1 MDERILEFAD
11 THKTAQEAGLSG
23 LYRFLSFSLD
33 DEAIKKHEATLT
45 HGLLYHTTRERLNDP
60 HDLNF
65 KINWPAID
73 DEARISGYIE
83 DLKLSIAL
91 SGVTKFPEG
100 LTVGDLLTDE
110 QYRNRFESELK
121 AHYTKTRICCFTTS
135 KTNPLFWAHYAQ
147 SSTGYCL
154 RFKVGDSDKSI
165 FSNTRKIHYSN
176 EYPTLE
182 FPIISSNA
190 VSTMR
195 PILRKSM
202 DWKYEDEYRSFF
214 SPHWPFQLE
223 NNGDSLSLSND
234 EITDV
239 YFGLNMGEA
248 QKAKIVELVSKGPFN
263 PTFWNSYQ
271 DGSDFQLKFE
281 QY

>member
-1 MDERILEFAD
+1 MDERILEFAE

-45 HGLLYHTTRERLNDP
+45 HGWLYHTTREHLNDP

-73 DEARISGYIE
+73 DEPRISGFIE

-91 SGVTKFPEG
+91 SGGTTIQEG

-110 QYRNRFESELK
+110 QYRNRFESHLRAQYAK
-121 AHYTKTRICCFTTS
+121 ARICCFTTS
-135 KTNPLFWAHYAQ
+135 NTNPLFWAHYAQ
-147 SSTGYCL
+147 SNTGYCL
-154 RFKVGDSDKSI
+154 RFKVGDSNKSI

-176 EYPTLE
+176 EYPSLE
-182 FPIISSNA
+182 FPIYSSNL

-195 PILRKSM
+195 PILRKSLN
-202 DWKYEDEYRSFF
+202 WEYEDEYRSFF
-214 SPHWPFQLE
+214 SPSWPLQLG
-223 NNGDSLSLSND
+223 NNGHSLSLSND

>member
-1 MDERILEFAD
+1 MDERILEFAE
-11 THKTAQEAGLSG
+11 THKTAQEAGLSS

-45 HGLLYHTTRERLNDP
+45 HGWLYHTTREHLNDP

-73 DEARISGYIE
+73 DEARISGFIE
-83 DLKLSIAL
+83 DLKVSIAL
-91 SGVTKFPEG
+91 SKATTFPEG

-110 QYRNRFESELK
+110 QYRNRFESQLRDVYAK
-121 AHYTKTRICCFTTS
+121 ARICCFTTS
-135 KTNPLFWAHYAQ
+135 NTNPLFWAHYAQ
-147 SSTGYCL
+147 SNTGYCL

-176 EYPTLE
+176 EYPFLE
-182 FPIISSNA
+182 FPILSSNL

-195 PILRKSM
+195 PILRKSLN
-202 DWKYEDEYRSFF
+202 WEYEDEYRSFF
-214 SPHWPFQLE
+214 SPNWPLQLE

-263 PTFWNSYQ
+263 PEFWNSQ
-271 DGSDFQLKFE
+271 LDDGDFQLRFNK
-281 QY
+281 Y